1 MNLCLVIVGRD
12 YVEALHGG
20 VKHLSNLK
28 INKIYVLTN
37 EKLRVSKI
45 LKEYDVEYFNYT
57 EKYFSYFDKLYFLLE
72 ILQKINSNTVYVDI
86 RRLKYLL
93 NYDLINIKQGI
104 NTIGPWGDDTKTA
117 DKLINKKTECFEKG
131 YFNNIVKNF
140 DIDPKKIKTVLEQL
154 LVITPDVNSKGIFD
168 ILKNNEELFI
178 ETSITEKS
186 IYEHVGNGEGLALGY
201 AAEVTSTPIH
211 KLRLLNHL

>member
-20 VKHLSNLK
+20 VKHLSKLK

-37 EKLRVSKI
+37 KKLRVSKI
-45 LKEYDVEYFNYT
+45 LEDYDVEYFNYT

-72 ILQKINSNTVYVDI
+72 IIQKTNSSTVYVDV
-86 RRLKYLL
+86 RRLKSLL
-93 NYDLINIKQGI
+93 YYDLINIEQGI

-131 YFNNIVKNF
+131 YFNDIVKSF
-140 DIDPKKIKTVLEQL
+140 DINPKKIKTVLEQL
-154 LVITPDVNSKGIFD
+154 LVITPDINSKEIFD
-168 ILKNNEELFI
+168 ILKNKEELFI
-178 ETSITEKS
+178 ETSITKKS
-186 IYEHVGNGEGLALGY
+186 SYEYVGNGEGLALGY
-201 AAEVTSTPIH
+201 AAEITSTPVH
-211 KLRLLNHL
+211 KLKLLNYL